1 MDLNATQTSPFSRP
15 STPTES
21 CALDKDGNLKD
32 ASDIT
37 FFHSPSDEKPL
48 SGPGYLPNSPTPVSK
63 RPRRNANQAKFREAL
78 AADKQDSDFDE
89 EAEASKPVA
98 PKLSSSNKK
107 RKKQTLVN
115 SDSDTPA
122 TSVPKK
128 KTKPQAKQVK
138 VSATSLGSAKHF
150 LKKSSDVT
158 VPSSVSNGAV
168 TTTTS
173 ITVTSGQASESQITT
188 TSTASAPTTSS
199 PTTCPSNLPI
209 SNSSD
214 TDTEAP
220 DVSISVAVSTSRR
233 KAKNDV
239 LTICREVSL
248 EEEGGRFE
256 CLICA

>member
-1 MDLNATQTSPFSRP
+1 MELDATQTNPFSRP

-78 AADKQDSDFDE
+78 AADKQDSDYDE
-89 EAEASKPVA
+89 EAEASKPIA

-128 KTKPQAKQVK
+128 KTKPKQAK
-138 VSATSLGSAKHF
+138 VSATSLGPAKHF

-158 VPSSVSNGAV
+158 VPSSLAAGNEAV

-188 TSTASAPTTSS
+188 TSTTSAPTTL
-199 PTTCPSNLPI
+199 PSNSPI
-209 SNSSD
+209 NNSSD
-214 TDTEAP
+214 TDIEAP